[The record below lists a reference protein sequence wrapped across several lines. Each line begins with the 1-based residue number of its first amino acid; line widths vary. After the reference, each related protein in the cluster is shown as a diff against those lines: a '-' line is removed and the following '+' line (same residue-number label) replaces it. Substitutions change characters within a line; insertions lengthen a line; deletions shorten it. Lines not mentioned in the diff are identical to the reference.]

1 MGHNRHYIVE
11 RGSKPYKELREE
23 NMVAEHLFSL
33 VFRTVLMY
41 FTALLVMR
49 IMGKREIGELSIF
62 DIVISVMVAEIAVLA
77 IEDSS
82 RPLYDGFVP
91 MVTLLLIQVI
101 TAGLSLR
108 YRKLRLWFDGK
119 PSVIIRKGKINR
131 NEMKKL
137 RYNLDDLLTHL
148 RGAKIDRI
156 SDVEFAVLETNG
168 QLSVLE
174 KDSKDSPEQAK
185 NKTKKGKSEGLTSL
199 ASKIKYEALPFSLI
213 MDGRVNDDNLKII
226 GKTRFWL
233 KNQIQA
239 QGVKDF
245 KDIFYC
251 SIDHKGEIYI
261 NTKDENWD

>member
-1 MGHNRHYIVE
+1 
-11 RGSKPYKELREE
+11 
-23 NMVAEHLFSL
+23 
-33 VFRTVLMY
+33 MY

-62 DIVISVMVAEIAVLA
+62 DIVISIMVAEIAVIA
-77 IEDSS
+77 IEDSN

-91 MVTLLLIQVI
+91 MITLLFIQVI

-108 YRKLRLWFDGK
+108 YRKLRLWFDGR

-131 NEMKKL
+131 NEMRKL
-137 RYNLDDLLTHL
+137 KYNLDDLLTQL
-148 RGAKIDRI
+148 RGAKIDSI
-156 SDVEFAVLETNG
+156 ADVEFAVLETGG

-174 KDSKDSPEQAK
+174 KDSTDSSEQTKDR
-185 NKTKKGKSEGLTSL
+185 TKKGKNEALSASL

-213 MDGRVNDDNLKII
+213 MDGRVNDENLRII
-226 GKTRFWL
+226 DKTRFWL

-239 QGVKDF
+239 QGVNDF

-261 NTKDENWD
+261 NTKDEYWD